1 MKTYT
6 QAHQFAFYTEHMS
19 LLHKN
24 ASYNSVL
31 LQDPELVHRIV
42 TILRLEKGDELVLFD
57 AHHHCTV
64 TLTALDGRRSVLVD
78 IHEIHENKRLSPTIE
93 WLLPVLKREAFE
105 EAIYTLTE
113 LGATSIQPILTQ
125 KSHRFWSE
133 KEESRCRKIMIA
145 AAEQSKQ
152 YALPQVLPIIPLE
165 MWLMKAQVP
174 ATIKLFFDPQ
184 GIPLRDAFA
193 LIEQQKI
200 HRLIALAGPE
210 GDLTYEEKLMVTDQ
224 GFVFCALTPTVL
236 RAQQAVAIGLG
247 ALRSLLT

>member
-1 MKTYT
+1 
-6 QAHQFAFYTEHMS
+6 
-19 LLHKN
+19 
-24 ASYNSVL
+24 
-31 LQDPELVHRIV
+31 
-42 TILRLEKGDELVLFD
+42 
-57 AHHHCTV
+57 
-64 TLTALDGRRSVLVD
+64 
-78 IHEIHENKRLSPTIE
+78 
-93 WLLPVLKREAFE
+93 
-105 EAIYTLTE
+105 
-113 LGATSIQPILTQ
+113 
-125 KSHRFWSE
+125 
-133 KEESRCRKIMIA
+133 MIA